1 MVLGTLITAL
11 AATGAALRCAGGGM
25 WQTLRA
31 RIDGRNAV
39 AFERERRAT
48 LLTVVPALATGTHIH
63 DRRIDGSILDI
74 TVSAAPAYMNLT
86 MGQVPVPTGAP
97 VPYLLPAVL
106 PSAPPALEA
115 RATAQE
121 Q

>member
-1 MVLGTLITAL
+1 MVLGTLRTTL
-11 AATGAALRCAGGGM
+11 AALRGAGTGM

-31 RIDGRNAV
+31 RIDGCNAV

-48 LLTVVPALATGTHIH
+48 LLTVVPVLPTGTRIH
-63 DRRIDGSILDI
+63 DRRVDGSILEI
-74 TVSAAPAYMNLT
+74 AVSVPAHIDLT
-86 MGQVPVPTGAP
+86 AEQVQFPTGAA
-97 VPYLLPAVL
+97 VPRLLPAVL

-115 RATAQE
+115 RATTQE